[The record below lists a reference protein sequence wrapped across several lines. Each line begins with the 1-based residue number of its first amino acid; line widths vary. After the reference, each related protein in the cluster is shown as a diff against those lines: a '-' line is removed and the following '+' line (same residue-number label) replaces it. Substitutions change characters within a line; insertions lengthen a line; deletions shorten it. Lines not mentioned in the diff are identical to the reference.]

1 MKSEAYK
8 LLFGSNEGQFNFN
21 ENIHANTASRILS
34 YLVFNLTEGFS
45 DINEASIQTE
55 FNRFLRIKFNNSSF
69 TCSIEPI
76 AFGQKRLDY
85 LIRHVP
91 THEHL
96 VFYEFKTVIKSNENS
111 ITERM
116 VFPDLIKLA
125 LKKHDHSDC
134 HSYFMLAGKTSVFK
148 EAIKNEGLRLP
159 NKFENKYSRDKTV
172 LSIEQ
177 LRQVLNNETFNDHFN
192 ELENRHIKK
201 ISISPSRWKHF
212 ESMSV
217 LFFKMN
223 NNIYKD

>member
-1 MKSEAYK
+1 MKSEAYQ
-8 LLFGSNEGQFNFN
+8 LLFGKGEGQFNFN
-21 ENIHANTASRILS
+21 ENIHAKTASRILS

-45 DINEASIQTE
+45 DINEATIQNE

-69 TCSIEPI
+69 SCSTEPI

-85 LIRHVP
+85 LIKENR
-91 THEHL
+91 TDEHL
-96 VFYEFKTVIKSNENS
+96 VFYEFKTIIKPNENS

-125 LKKHDHSDC
+125 LKKHDIPDT
-134 HSYFMLAGKTSVFK
+134 HSYLMLVGKTNVFRD
-148 EAIKNEGLRLP
+148 ALNNEGLRLP
-159 NKFENKYSRDKTV
+159 NKFENKYNRDKTV

-177 LRQVLNNETFNDHFN
+177 LRQVLNHETFNEHLN
-192 ELENRHIKK
+192 ELENRQIKK
-201 ISISPSRWKHF
+201 ISISPSRWNHF
-212 ESMSV
+212 EGMSV